1 MVRITSMALLACLH
15 VVALPIGIQMSL
27 LIRKPRLFL
36 AAASALAVSAKL
48 EFDATRAVD
57 REHALIS
64 RQDSPPSEPPVEEPK
79 PEEIKTANA
88 DLAVLLQKILDVM
101 GSVNEDIKQGKV
113 KLETET
119 KLTPEEQKVALENIQ
134 KGIMQSAQTLVDI
147 GKPLIEGER
156 EGRVE
161 PAPEAK

>member
-1 MVRITSMALLACLH
+1 MVRITSMALLA
-15 VVALPIGIQMSL
+15 S
-27 LIRKPRLFL
+27 
-36 AAASALAVSAKL
+36 AASALAVSAKL
-48 EFDATRAVD
+48 EFGATRAVD
-57 REHALIS
+57 REHALVS

-79 PEEIKTANA
+79 PGEIKTANA